1 MPNIGFDDKVAR
13 RSLYQKG
20 YEYIDDNFHK
30 LNEKN
35 KLKVALAIIQIFAKN
50 DSVIINNH
58 LTNTNA
64 NINAEPV
71 RKLSTD
77 ELRAIISAGR
87 AGALSEKTA

>member
-1 MPNIGFDDKVAR
+1 MNISFDDKVAR

-50 DSVIINNH
+50 DSLIINNQISN
-58 LTNTNA
+58 NT
-64 NINAEPV
+64 INADTL

-77 ELRAIISAGR
+77 ELARIISAGR